1 MNEHKEPLDRDSQKQ
16 HEPVNSTQPS
26 SSWYSRFFGW
36 VKSHK
41 RKIVAAFGMIS
52 ILIIGLGT
60 YLAMHLDEAPLPHGY
75 RVMGIDAGGLQP
87 AEVLAKMNEQI
98 AAFEGM
104 TVQFVPDRTDNRLD
118 PLMEQTFTLKEL
130 GFTFANEEATKQL
143 QQWEEGN
150 IAHKWK
156 LGRELAEESLDIE
169 TSLHVNQMTSAVR
182 KSFGTTI
189 DRKPKNAQAQYITPF
204 KVTYEQEVDGWELD
218 EDKLEQ
224 SLIQLVSKLKSH
236 PDVKQPVTVRM
247 PLVTI
252 PADLTVKTLKKRKPN
267 ALLGEYTTLIADR
280 GDGHAHNVRASAKA
294 LNGVVV
300 SPNQQIRYSDIV
312 KETEE
317 QYGLQ
322 IAPVIEN
329 GRMVDGIGGGI
340 CQTSTTMY
348 NAALF
353 AGMGIVERNSHSLPV
368 PYVPLG
374 RDATYSTGGPDLV
387 LSNETGGDIVW
398 TTQVNGNRLKVQVYG
413 QQLPG
418 ITYDV
423 ITEQRNSPVLK
434 ISNQITEKIAP
445 EKSRIIVDSYRLKK
459 RNGVVVNKERLPQSS
474 YKLHQEEIVEE
485 KERY

>member
-16 HEPVNSTQPS
+16 HDPVNANQPS

-36 VKSHK
+36 VKPHK
-41 RKIVAAFGMIS
+41 RKVAAAFGMIS
-52 ILIIGLGT
+52 LVIIGLGT
-60 YLAMHLDEAPLPHGY
+60 YFAMHLDEAPLPHGY

-87 AEVLAKMNEQI
+87 DEVMVKMNEHV
-98 AAFEGM
+98 AALEGM
-104 TVQFVPDRTDNRLD
+104 TVQFVPDRTDQRLE
-118 PLMEQTFTLKEL
+118 PLTEQTFTLKEL
-130 GFTFANEEATKQL
+130 GFTFGNEEAVYQL

-150 IAHKWK
+150 VAHKWK
-156 LGRELAEESLDIE
+156 LGRELAEESLDVE
-169 TSLHVNQMTSAVR
+169 TSFHVDQMTAAVR

-204 KVTYEQEVDGWELD
+204 KVNYKQEVDGWELD

-236 PDVKQPVTVRM
+236 PDVKQPMTVRM

-252 PADLTVKTLKKRKPN
+252 PADVTVNALKTRKPD
-267 ALLGEYTTLIADR
+267 ALLGEYTTVIANR
-280 GDGHAHNVRASAKA
+280 GEGHAHNVRASAKA

-312 KETEE
+312 KQTED
-317 QYGLQ
+317 QYGLM

-348 NAALF
+348 NAGLL
-353 AGMGIVERNSHSLPV
+353 AGMGVVERNSHSLPV

-387 LSNETGGDIVW
+387 LSNETSGDMVW
-398 TTQVNGNRLKVQVYG
+398 TTQVDGDRLRVQVYG

-423 ITEQRNSPVLK
+423 ITEQRTSPVLK
-434 ISNQITEKIAP
+434 ISNQITDKLAP
-445 EKSRIIVDSYRLKK
+445 EQSRIIVDSYRIKK
-459 RNGVVVNKERLPQSS
+459 RNGVVVNKERLPQST
-474 YKLHQEEIVEE
+474 YKLHQEENIAD